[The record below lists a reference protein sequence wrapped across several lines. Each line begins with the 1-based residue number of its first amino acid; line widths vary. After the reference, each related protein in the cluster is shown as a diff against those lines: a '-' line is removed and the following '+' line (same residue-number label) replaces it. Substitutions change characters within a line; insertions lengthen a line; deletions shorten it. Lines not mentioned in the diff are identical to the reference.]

1 KWFNEVLGRESAYKV
16 EKPAIKAG
24 LTPIKWNASNAVV
37 TTTDTDAEWS
47 DYQNKK
53 WANAQTSDGS
63 MWTWIPRYAYRI
75 IYYDKPVVDNQAPAG
90 GNIVGYSDNRGLV
103 DANEK
108 PSTAFDRA
116 NGRVEVA
123 FLGPNNFKYLD
134 GANYVGDVRKK
145 DKTNNPKHYVVH
157 PAFSAVRRTGYT
169 KKADGNFGNTKEIP
183 GFWVSK
189 FEMGPDSVSKP
200 NIVSQRS
207 MSVSDMFTLGRNLAT
222 KRGIKDG
229 DSNLMTT
236 TQWGAVAYLA
246 KAIGQEPAINASYS
260 YTTGGGNYIA
270 NVAQST
276 TKNVTGVYDMN
287 GCAWETMAAYI
298 EDQTNAHN
306 ANLTTKKDTKYV
318 DVYAKGGNPG
328 DRNSNYQ
335 ANADKYGDA
344 QYEVSSNG
352 VSSPAG
358 WSDDCS
364 YFPYSTYPVFYRGG
378 FFIDGDGAGV
388 FALFD
393 YSGGPDN
400 FFSWRRSLHFVTS
413 GTFYLQNVYS

>member
-16 EKPAIKAG
+16 EKPVIKAG

-90 GNIVGYSDNRGLV
+90 GNIVGYSDNRGIV
-103 DANEK
+103 DPNGK
-108 PSTAFDRA
+108 PSTALDRL

-145 DKTNNPKHYVVH
+145 DKTNNPNHYVVH

-189 FEMGPDSVSKP
+189 FEMGPESVSKP

-207 MSVSDMFTLGRNLAT
+207 MSVSDMFTLGINLAT
-222 KRGIKDG
+222 KRGISGG
-229 DSNLMTT
+229 DSNAMTT
-236 TQWGAVAYLA
+236 TQWGAVAYLT
-246 KAIGQEPAINASYS
+246 KAIGTEPDTNTNNHFIA
-260 YTTGGGNYIA
+260 GGGDYKA
-270 NVAQST
+270 KENVEQST
-276 TKNVTGVYDMN
+276 TGNVTGVYDMN
-287 GCAWETMAAYI
+287 GCAWETMSSYVNSGTLTI
-298 EDQTNAHN
+298 GNGQKLITN
-306 ANLTTKKDTKYV
+306 KDTKYV
-318 DVYAKGGNPG
+318 DVYAVGSENT
-328 DRNSNYQ
+328 REANYA

-344 QYEVSSNG
+344 QYE
-352 VSSPAG
+352 
-358 WSDDCS
+358 
-364 YFPYSTYPVFYRGG
+364 
-378 FFIDGDGAGV
+378 
-388 FALFD
+388 
-393 YSGGPDN
+393 
-400 FFSWRRSLHFVTS
+400 
-413 GTFYLQNVYS
+413 